1 MELIKEFFTDHRLLV
16 ALIYIVFC
24 WILLQIIDLIYK
36 RAQKVRPK
44 TIQSTFTKGI
54 LQAFIVILTF
64 LRVVSLSTELESLT
78 STLLMSSSL
87 LVVVLGFIFQEG
99 LSNIVHGMIL
109 AVFKPFNIGDR
120 VEITTSSGVI
130 TGYVK
135 ELTLRHTTIRGL
147 TDQADTIVSN
157 ALIDNSTIRN
167 LTAGKDNIRYPLT
180 VSLPY
185 PDAMDTAMLE
195 KAKAILSEET
205 LNNPRTVDPRT
216 SPEEPVFINVKLAES
231 SVDLTIF
238 VYTRTAEDNYYALSE
253 IQEALLGHFAR
264 EGLTFAYPHVEVS
277 GEIRK
282 TK

>member
-24 WILLQIIDLIYK
+24 WILLKIIDLIYK

-44 TIQSTFTKGI
+44 TIQSTFTKGV

-64 LRVVSLSTELESLT
+64 LRIVSLSTELESLT

-109 AVFKPFNIGDR
+109 AIFKPFNIGDR
-120 VEITTSSGVI
+120 VEITTGNGVI
-130 TGYVK
+130 SGYVK

-157 ALIDNSTIRN
+157 ALIDTSTIRN
-167 LTAGKDNIRYPLT
+167 LTVGKDNIRQPLT

-185 PDAMDTAMLE
+185 PDAMDASRLD
-195 KAKAILSEET
+195 KAKAILREET
-205 LNNPRTVDPRT
+205 LNNPRTVDPR
-216 SPEEPVFINVKLAES
+216 SDPEEPVFINVKLADS
-231 SVDLTIF
+231 SVELTVF
-238 VYTRTAEDNYYALSE
+238 VYTRTAEDNYYAMSE
-253 IQEALLGHFAR
+253 IQEALLKHFAA
-264 EGLTFAYPHVEVS
+264 EDLEFAYPHLEVT
-277 GEIRK
+277 GEIKK